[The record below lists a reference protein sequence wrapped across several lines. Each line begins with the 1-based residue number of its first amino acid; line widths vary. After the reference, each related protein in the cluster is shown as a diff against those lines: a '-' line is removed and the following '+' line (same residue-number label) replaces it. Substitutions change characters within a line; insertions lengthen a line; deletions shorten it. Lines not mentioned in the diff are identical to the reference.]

1 MDSSP
6 ARLMVV
12 DDTLFMR
19 RMLRDL
25 LTRGGYEVIAEAR
38 NGREALEYYQQSH
51 PDLVIMDITMPEM
64 DGIQAVGAIR
74 KVDPQARIVMC
85 SALGQDG
92 PVMEALQ
99 AGAQDFVLKPFVPEK
114 VLEAVEKVLRYT
126 RADQQAQTNPQGRE
140 AAR

>member
-1 MDSSP
+1 MTLICQTTWEDCLP
-6 ARLMVV
+6 ARLMIV

-25 LTRGGYEVIAEAR
+25 LTRQGYEVVAEAR
-38 NGREALEYYQQSH
+38 NGREALENYQQTH

-64 DGIQAVGAIR
+64 DGISAVRAILQ
-74 KVDPQARIVMC
+74 VHPQARIVMC

-99 AGAQDFVLKPFVPEK
+99 AGAQDFVLKPFLPEK
-114 VLEAVEKVLRYT
+114 VLEAVQKNLQVD
-126 RADQQAQTNPQGRE
+126 A
-140 AAR
+140 

>member
-1 MDSSP
+1 MT

-25 LTRGGYEVIAEAR
+25 LTRHGYEVVSEAR
-38 NGREALEYYQQSH
+38 NGREALENYQQIR

-64 DGIQAVGAIR
+64 DGISAVSAIIQ
-74 KVDPQARIVMC
+74 VDPAACIVMC

-99 AGAQDFVLKPFVPEK
+99 AGARDFVLKPFLPEK
-114 VLEAVEKVLRYT
+114 VLEAVQRNLSPVEYRPV
-126 RADQQAQTNPQGRE
+126 AGAQVEQ
-140 AAR
+140 

>member
-1 MDSSP
+1 MP
-6 ARLMVV
+6 ERLMVV

-25 LTRGGYEVIAEAR
+25 LTRQGYEVVAEAR
-38 NGREALEYYQQSH
+38 NGREALENYQQVH

-64 DGIQAVGAIR
+64 DGISAVSAIR
-74 KVDPQARIVMC
+74 QVDPAARIVMC

-99 AGAQDFVLKPFVPEK
+99 AGALDFVLKPFLPEK
-114 VLEAVEKVLRYT
+114 VLEAVQKNLSQPGLTQVD
-126 RADQQAQTNPQGRE
+126 A
-140 AAR
+140 

>member
-1 MDSSP
+1 MP
-6 ARLMVV
+6 ARLMIV

-25 LTRGGYEVIAEAR
+25 LTRQGYEVVAEAR
-38 NGREALEYYQQSH
+38 NGREALENYQQTH

-64 DGIQAVGAIR
+64 DGISAVRAILQ
-74 KVDPQARIVMC
+74 VDPAARIVMC

-99 AGAQDFVLKPFVPEK
+99 AGAQDFVLKPFLPEK
-114 VLEAVEKVLRYT
+114 VLEAVQKNLQVD
-126 RADQQAQTNPQGRE
+126 A
-140 AAR
+140 